1 MHSLWHDVW
10 RVHSMSKSLAIQQK
24 HVVVSIVIV
33 NSAFKRQTSSSQN
46 GLPSVDSD
54 NSQASE
60 QAYLQEWA
68 NALQHFKFNETTVN
82 DSTSILH

>member
-1 MHSLWHDVW
+1 MF
-10 RVHSMSKSLAIQQK
+10 R
-24 HVVVSIVIV
+24 
-33 NSAFKRQTSSSQN
+33 SSSQN